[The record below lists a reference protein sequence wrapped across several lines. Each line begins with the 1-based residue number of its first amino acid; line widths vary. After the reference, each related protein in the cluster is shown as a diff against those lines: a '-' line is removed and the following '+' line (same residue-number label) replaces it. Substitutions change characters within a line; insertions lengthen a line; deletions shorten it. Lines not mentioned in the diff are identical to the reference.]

1 MSKISYSKNI
11 YLQAK
16 RASKVLDV
24 PLTKAKDVVAKS
36 IYHCHDFQDLERK
49 FEQNSLKSSV
59 YPFCQISPSD
69 DKASLEYLKSNIEVI
84 GKRLSKLL
92 VKPISYMALTKA
104 ILRIFGFKNEG
115 EPLRPPLYFEHNE
128 WRVASNLDENETSVY
143 FKDFYINDV
152 PFRLLA
158 INVITECSFDENSLI
173 ELRELHSELI
183 KFPFAPIKWRD
194 CEHWQQSADIYLKK
208 TQSGSNS
215 DVNAFGKVRL
225 PMNAQQAEFQKN
237 VYELLETVEAEYR
250 VDKVRVQQISSLEF
264 YFIGYPIDGSKISSA
279 TKSFYLT
286 EEHIFNNKCI
296 FAIGDGVICLELFEH
311 NNDGEYIGEDLDYY
325 QDVSAKFQQFY
336 DVEPG
341 LIIIEGKQYSAFLR
355 SCIGVEFE
363 RYYNMPLVLIGDC
376 TKCL

>member
-1 MSKISYSKNI
+1 MSKVSYSKNI

-59 YPFCQISPSD
+59 YPFCQIFPSD

-92 VKPISYMALTKA
+92 VKPISYMALTRA

-115 EPLRPPLYFEHNE
+115 EPLRPSLFFEHND
-128 WRVASNLDENETSVY
+128 WSVASHLDENETSIY

-173 ELRELHSELI
+173 EIKKLHSELT
-183 KFPFAPIKWRD
+183 KFQFAPIKWRD
-194 CEHWQQSADIYLKK
+194 CEHWQQSADVYLSSRH
-208 TQSGSNS
+208 SGSNS
-215 DVNAFGKVRL
+215 DWNAFGKVSL

-237 VYELLETVEAEYR
+237 VYELLEIVETEYR
-250 VDKVRVQQISSLEF
+250 VDKVKVQQISSLEF
-264 YFIGYPIDGSKISSA
+264 YFIGYPIDGNEISSPN
-279 TKSFYLT
+279 TSFYLT

-296 FAIGDGVICLELFEH
+296 FAIGNGVICLELFEH
-311 NNDGEYIGEDLDYY
+311 DCDGEYIGEDPDYY
-325 QDVSAKFQQFY
+325 HAVSSKLHQFY
-336 DVEPG
+336 DVKPD
-341 LIIIEGKQYSAFLR
+341 LVVIEGKQYSVFLR
-355 SCIGVEFE
+355 SCMRIEFE
-363 RYYNMPLVLIGDC
+363 RYHDMPLVLIE
-376 TKCL
+376 T